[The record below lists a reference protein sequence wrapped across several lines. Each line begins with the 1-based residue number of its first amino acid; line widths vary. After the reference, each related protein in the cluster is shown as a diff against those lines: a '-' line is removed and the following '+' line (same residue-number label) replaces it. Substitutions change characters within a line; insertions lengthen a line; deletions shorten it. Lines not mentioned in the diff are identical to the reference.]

1 MSDSQFSVTFWSGVG
16 TVTGANF
23 LLEGDSFRAL
33 VDCGILQGTASSGD
47 ENAKAFPYDPKS
59 VDFLFITHAHA
70 DHIGRIPKLVKDGFV
85 GTIYSTPATRA
96 LSELMLDDA
105 QRIGDMESRK
115 NGTLA
120 LYGPEDVAKSFTLWK
135 TIDYHKPTTITKHLS
150 VELKDAGHIL
160 GSSMYLF
167 TVSDDL
173 PAKNFEGKNLGGRAK
188 TILFTGDLGNS
199 PSLLLRDTEFVIDA
213 DYIVM
218 DSVYGDRNHESK
230 DEREAHF
237 ERVVKQAI
245 AQKGVLVIP
254 CFSLE
259 RTQDVLYQFNE
270 LVEGKKISSVPIF
283 LDSPL
288 AIELTAIY
296 ERITSLYNDSVEKD
310 IGAGDDIFNFPRL
323 KATAQSA
330 DSKHIIS
337 VPNPKIIIAGS
348 GMSSG
353 GRVLHHELE
362 YLPDPNNIL
371 LLMGYQAA
379 GTLGRQLEEG
389 AKEVVI
395 YDQKVP
401 VRAHVEMISGYSGH
415 KDSDHLV
422 DWAEHALPRTKTFF
436 IVMGEPKA
444 SLFLSQKM
452 RDNLGA
458 NTVLPEVG
466 KVYQIG
472 LE

>member
-1 MSDSQFSVTFWSGVG
+1 MDTSPFSVTFWSGVG

-23 LLEGDSFRAL
+23 LLEGKDFRAL
-33 VDCGILQGTASSGD
+33 VDCGILQGMSDATD
-47 ENAKAFPYDPKS
+47 ENSKNFPYDPKS
-59 VDFLFITHAHA
+59 IDFLFITHAHA
-70 DHIGRIPKLVKDGFV
+70 DHIGRIPKLVKDGFQ
-85 GTIYSTPATRA
+85 GTIYSTPATKA

-105 QRIGDMESRK
+105 ERIGDNESRK
-115 NGTLA
+115 DGTLS
-120 LYGPEDVAKSFTLWK
+120 LYGPEDVAKAFTLWK
-135 TIDYHKPTTITKHLS
+135 TIDYHKPTIISKHLS
-150 VELKDAGHIL
+150 VELRDAGHIL
-160 GSSMYLF
+160 GSAMYLF
-167 TVSDDL
+167 TLTDDTGRS
-173 PAKNFEGKNLGGRAK
+173 KN
-188 TILFTGDLGNS
+188 ILFTGDLGNS
-199 PSLLLRDTEFVIDA
+199 PSLLLRDTEFVTDT
-213 DYIVM
+213 DYVVM

-237 ERVVKQAI
+237 EGIVKQAI

-259 RTQDVLYQFNE
+259 RTQDVLYELNE
-270 LVEGKKISSVPIF
+270 LVEGKKIPSVPIF

-288 AIELTAIY
+288 AIRLTAIY
-296 ERITSLYNDSVEKD
+296 EHINGLYKDSVERD
-310 IGAGDDIFNFPRL
+310 IKGGDDIFNFPKL
-323 KATAQSA
+323 KETAQVA
-330 DSKHIIS
+330 DSKHILS
-337 VPNPKIIIAGS
+337 VPSPKIIIAGS

-395 YDQKVP
+395 YDQKVA

-415 KDSDHLV
+415 KDSDHLMEF
-422 DWAEHALPRTKTFF
+422 AEHAMPRTKTFF
-436 IVMGEPKA
+436 IVMGEPKS

-458 NTVLPEVG
+458 NTILPEVG
-466 KVYQIG
+466 KKYQIY
-472 LE
+472 LD